1 MRLTKRDMALTK
13 IKEVDG
19 YLKDETS
26 GAVLSVD
33 QNALDAYKRQRS
45 QRNSIV
51 SDINNIKQEL
61 GELKDMLSTI
71 ISSQKGN

>member
-1 MRLTKRDMALTK
+1 MALTK

-61 GELKDMLSTI
+61 GELKDLLSTI

>member
-1 MRLTKRDMALTK
+1 MALTK

-19 YLKDETS
+19 YLKDENS

-33 QNALDAYKRQRS
+33 NNALHAYKIKRS
-45 QRNSIV
+45 QQNNII

-61 GELKDMLSTI
+61 GELKDMLNLI

>member
-1 MRLTKRDMALTK
+1 MALTK

-61 GELKDMLSTI
+61 GELKDMLNLI
-71 ISSQKGN
+71 ISSQKGK

>member
-1 MRLTKRDMALTK
+1 MALTK

-51 SDINNIKQEL
+51 SDINNVKQEL

>member
-1 MRLTKRDMALTK
+1 MALTK

-61 GELKDMLSTI
+61 GELKDMLSKI

>member
-1 MRLTKRDMALTK
+1 MALTK

-19 YLKDETS
+19 YLKDEKS

-51 SDINNIKQEL
+51 SDINNITQEL

>member
-1 MRLTKRDMALTK
+1 MALTK

-61 GELKDMLSTI
+61 GELDRT
-71 ISSQKGN
+71 KGSPTSLRSIRLQIQ

>member
-1 MRLTKRDMALTK
+1 MALTK

-19 YLKDETS
+19 YLKDENS

-61 GELKDMLSTI
+61 GELKDMLNLI

>member
-1 MRLTKRDMALTK
+1 MALTK

>member
-1 MRLTKRDMALTK
+1 MALTK

-33 QNALDAYKRQRS
+33 QNALDAYKRQRL

>member
-1 MRLTKRDMALTK
+1 MALTK

-61 GELKDMLSTI
+61 GEVKDMLSTI

>member
-1 MRLTKRDMALTK
+1 MALTK

-19 YLKDETS
+19 YLKDENS

-33 QNALDAYKRQRS
+33 NNALHAYKIKRS
-45 QRNSIV
+45 QQNNII

>member
-1 MRLTKRDMALTK
+1 MALTK

-33 QNALDAYKRQRS
+33 QNALHAYKRQRS

>member
-1 MRLTKRDMALTK
+1 MALTK

-19 YLKDETS
+19 YLKDEKS

-33 QNALDAYKRQRS
+33 QNALDAYKRQRT

-61 GELKDMLSTI
+61 GELKDMLNLI

>member
-1 MRLTKRDMALTK
+1 MALTK
-13 IKEVDG
+13 IKEVDV
-19 YLKDETS
+19 YLKDEKS

-33 QNALDAYKRQRS
+33 QNALDAYKRQRL

>member
-1 MRLTKRDMALTK
+1 MALTK

-19 YLKDETS
+19 YLKDEKS

>member
-1 MRLTKRDMALTK
+1 MALTK

-19 YLKDETS
+19 YLKDEKS

-61 GELKDMLSTI
+61 GELKDMLNLI

>member
-1 MRLTKRDMALTK
+1 MALTK

-45 QRNSIV
+45 QRNSIF

-61 GELKDMLSTI
+61 GELKDMLNII

>member
-1 MRLTKRDMALTK
+1 MALTK

-19 YLKDETS
+19 YLKDEKS

-33 QNALDAYKRQRS
+33 QNALDAYKRQRT

>member
-1 MRLTKRDMALTK
+1 MALTK

-33 QNALDAYKRQRS
+33 QKALDAYKRQRS

>member
-1 MRLTKRDMALTK
+1 MALTK
-13 IKEVDG
+13 IKEIDG
-19 YLKDETS
+19 YLKDEKS

>member
-1 MRLTKRDMALTK
+1 MALTK

-33 QNALDAYKRQRS
+33 QNALDEYKRQRS

>member
-1 MRLTKRDMALTK
+1 MALTK
-13 IKEVDG
+13 IKEIDG
-19 YLKDETS
+19 YLKDEKS

-33 QNALDAYKRQRS
+33 QNALDAYKRQRL

>member
-1 MRLTKRDMALTK
+1 MALTK

-71 ISSQKGN
+71 IS

>member
-1 MRLTKRDMALTK
+1 MALTK

-33 QNALDAYKRQRS
+33 QNALDSYKRQRS

>member
-1 MRLTKRDMALTK
+1 MALTK
-13 IKEVDG
+13 IKEIDG

-33 QNALDAYKRQRS
+33 QNALDAYKRQRL

>member
-1 MRLTKRDMALTK
+1 MALTK

-61 GELKDMLSTI
+61 GELKDMLSSI

>member
-1 MRLTKRDMALTK
+1 MALTQ

>member
-1 MRLTKRDMALTK
+1 MALTK

-61 GELKDMLSTI
+61 GELKDMLNLI

>member
-1 MRLTKRDMALTK
+1 MALTK
-13 IKEVDG
+13 IKEIDG

-26 GAVLSVD
+26 GAVLSID

>member
-1 MRLTKRDMALTK
+1 MALTK
-13 IKEVDG
+13 NKEVDG

-61 GELKDMLSTI
+61 GELKNMLSTI

>member
-1 MRLTKRDMALTK
+1 MALTK
-13 IKEVDG
+13 IKEVDV
-19 YLKDETS
+19 YLKDEKS

>member
-1 MRLTKRDMALTK
+1 MALTK

-26 GAVLSVD
+26 CAVLSVD

>member
-1 MRLTKRDMALTK
+1 MSLTR

-19 YLKDETS
+19 YLKDENS

-33 QNALDAYKRQRS
+33 NNALYAYKRKRS
-45 QRNSIV
+45 QQNNII

-61 GELKDMLSTI
+61 GELKDMINLI

>member
-1 MRLTKRDMALTK
+1 MALTK

-19 YLKDETS
+19 YLKDEKS

-33 QNALDAYKRQRS
+33 QNALDAYKRQRL

>member
-1 MRLTKRDMALTK
+1 MALTK
-13 IKEVDG
+13 IKEIDG

>member
-1 MRLTKRDMALTK
+1 MALTK

-19 YLKDETS
+19 YLKDENS

>member
-1 MRLTKRDMALTK
+1 MALTK
-13 IKEVDG
+13 IKEIDG

-33 QNALDAYKRQRS
+33 QNALDAYKRQRT